1 MQLREYE
8 PDVVSR
14 KSEGRESLSFDGV
27 HITIEDSLSTVKIGW
42 EDAKLKAPDKC
53 YGVLIDEDT
62 VLTLAECTSYDLPP
76 MSAIWKMKGTLSFAL
91 TYIQNGKRDR
101 FMET

>member
-14 KSEGRESLSFDGV
+14 KSEGHESLSFDGV

-42 EDAKLKAPDKC
+42 EDAKLKAPDNC

-62 VLTLAECTSYDLPP
+62 VLTLAECTS
-76 MSAIWKMKGTLSFAL
+76 SEG
-91 TYIQNGKRDR
+91 
-101 FMET
+101 